1 MALIDTPFY
10 YLDKLVNV
18 LLVDDD
24 TKILSL
30 LSGILKPVCP
40 YCIHNATTAQQAE
53 KILSSPSRIH
63 LCVMDLGITDI
74 KNDDL
79 YLLKQFGNRISFI
92 VLTGR
97 PSPSKGFEAHALGA
111 KAIIEKSGKFDN
123 VKFLETVNHLSLLNI
138 INPKY
143 SPTISDSLSL
153 STDLLFEKLPK
164 FVSQWAQL
172 MGMTDRTLRHIW
184 TKNLGANAKII
195 LSTFQMFETAFD
207 YFEKLGQDSE
217 SYKINK
223 IIESNSYKRLEE
235 FFHMHKSTITDFI
248 AYGNVAAFQ

>member
-1 MALIDTPFY
+1 MPLLDKPFY

-24 TKILSL
+24 TRILSL
-30 LSGILKPVCP
+30 LSGILNPICP
-40 YCIHNATTAQQAE
+40 YCIHNAATAQQAE

-63 LCVMDLGITDI
+63 LCVMDLGISDI
-74 KNDDL
+74 KNDEF

-92 VLTGR
+92 ILTGR
-97 PSPSKGFEAHALGA
+97 PSPAKGFNAHALGA

-123 VKFLETVNHLSLLNI
+123 IKFLETVNHLSLLNI

-143 SPTISDSLSL
+143 SPTTSDSLSL
-153 STDLLFEKLPK
+153 STDLLFEKSPK

-195 LSTFQMFETAFD
+195 LSIYQMFETAYN
-207 YFEKLGQDSE
+207 YFEQLEQNSE
-217 SYKINK
+217 RLKVK
-223 IIESNSYKRLEE
+223 KAIESSSYKRLEE